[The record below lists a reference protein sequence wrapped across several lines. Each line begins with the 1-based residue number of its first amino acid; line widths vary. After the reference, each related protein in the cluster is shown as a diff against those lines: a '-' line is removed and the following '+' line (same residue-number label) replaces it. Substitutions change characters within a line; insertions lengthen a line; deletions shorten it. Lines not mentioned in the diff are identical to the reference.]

1 MENDMVGVLKK
12 GTTTSWAVAGLGI
25 AVTGVGKVVGGSL
38 GAGIMG
44 FGLAHVLLGML
55 DMARPTVRN

>member
-1 MENDMVGVLKK
+1 MDHNMIGVLKK
-12 GTTTSWAVAGLGI
+12 GTTTSWTVAGLGL
-25 AVTGVGKVVGGSL
+25 AVTGVGKVVGGPI

-55 DMARPTVRN
+55 DMARPTVRH